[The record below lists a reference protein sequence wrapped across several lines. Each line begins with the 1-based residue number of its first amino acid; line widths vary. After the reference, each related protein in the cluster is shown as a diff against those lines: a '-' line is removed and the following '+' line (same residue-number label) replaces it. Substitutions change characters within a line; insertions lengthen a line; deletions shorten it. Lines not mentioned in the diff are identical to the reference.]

1 MSDLNITVNSIPMT
15 YEKKKE
21 RAKKRQ
27 SEDCTLCQSNTIL
40 PFK

>member
-15 YEKKKE
+15 YEKKE